1 MHYECL
7 QEEYI
12 LGAEKLTP
20 ANIPGTYKNIIYKL
34 DFR

>member
-1 MHYECL
+1 MRYQCL

-20 ANIPGTYKNIIYKL
+20 GNIPGTYKKISKL